1 MIQRVNSWN
10 KKTKKWLVITNKYI
24 YIFTPPNKIKNII
37 NINEINCVKH
47 SKVNNYVGI
56 QHIKLEDEIFEI
68 FKKTEFLLYLRK
80 KILRKK

>member
-37 NINEINCVKH
+37 NINEVNCVKH

-56 QHIKLEDEIFEI
+56 
-68 FKKTEFLLYLRK
+68 
-80 KILRKK
+80 